1 MVPDGNPS
9 APITHLSGRPRRDEE
24 RLAHELVDGKGLHA
38 VVLLQRPPPLRVQV
52 DGPRVGP
59 VVRPGV
65 VQGVVRG
72 VQLLA
77 AVLVRHSAG
86 GKWRRVNAVLR
97 LHTNDLYFST
107 WVWEPRQKR
116 DMSNIILEIT

>member
-1 MVPDGNPS
+1 MVTDK
-9 APITHLSGRPRRDEE
+9 IVTHLSGRPRRDEE
-24 RLAHELVDGKGLHA
+24 RLAHELVDSKGLDA

-97 LHTNDLYFST
+97 LHTNDLYFSN
-107 WVWEPRQKR
+107 WVWEPRQYR
-116 DMSNIILEIT
+116 GMSNIILKFT